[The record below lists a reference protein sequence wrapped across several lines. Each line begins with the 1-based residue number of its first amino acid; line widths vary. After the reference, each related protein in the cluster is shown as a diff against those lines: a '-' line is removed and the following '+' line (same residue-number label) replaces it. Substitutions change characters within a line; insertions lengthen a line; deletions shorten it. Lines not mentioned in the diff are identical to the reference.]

1 MNLSFRSDL
10 MLNIHGSQRDT
21 TKPMYYLTRQTAFE
35 ASHYNRIP
43 ELSDAENFELFG
55 AAANLNSHGH
65 NYVLE
70 VMVKG
75 DVDTDDGMVINLTT
89 LDALLK
95 REVLANYDHKHL
107 NQQHPV
113 FAKHPDRQPTC
124 ENIAIEIWQRLTAS
138 LPVGMLHRVRLYE
151 SAPNFAD
158 YYGEGAMVYLT
169 KVYEFSAAHR
179 LHSVVLSDAENL
191 EIFGKCNNPA
201 GHGHN
206 YVLEVTVKGD
216 VDVRTGLVTHLD
228 HLDEV
233 VQKQVFARFDYKH
246 LNLDTPEFENVNPTS
261 ENFVKVLWD
270 VLAPNLRP
278 AVLYRLRLRETPKNH
293 FDYYGE

>member
-1 MNLSFRSDL
+1 
-10 MLNIHGSQRDT
+10 
-21 TKPMYYLTRQTAFE
+21 MYYLTRQTAFE

-43 ELSDAENFELFG
+43 ELSDAENFALFG
-55 AAANLNSHGH
+55 AAANPSSHGH

-75 DVDTDDGMVINLTT
+75 SIDADDGMVINLVT

-95 REVLANYDHKHL
+95 TEVLANYDHKHL
-107 NQQHPV
+107 NRQHPV
-113 FAKHPDRQPTC
+113 FAKNPHLQPTC
-124 ENIAIEIWQRLTAS
+124 ENMTIEIWQRLVSS
-138 LPVGMLHRVRLYE
+138 LSDEMLHRVRLYE
-151 SAPNFAD
+151 SPSNFAD
-158 YYGEGAMVYLT
+158 YYGEGEMVYLT

-179 LHSVVLSDAENL
+179 LHSHALSDEENR

-216 VDVRTGLVTHLD
+216 VDERTGLVASLD
-228 HLDEV
+228 FLNEV
-233 VQKQVFARFDYKH
+233 VQKQVYARFDYKH
-246 LNLDTPEFENVNPTS
+246 LNVDTPEFEMLNPTS

-270 VLAPNLRP
+270 VLEPNLRP
-278 AVLYRLRLRETPKNH
+278 AALHRLRLRETPKNH

>member
-1 MNLSFRSDL
+1 
-10 MLNIHGSQRDT
+10 
-21 TKPMYYLTRQTAFE
+21 MYYLTRQTAFE

-43 ELSDAENFELFG
+43 ELSDAENFALFG
-55 AAANLNSHGH
+55 AAANSSSHGH

-75 DVDTDDGMVINLTT
+75 DVDADDGMVINLVT

-95 REVLANYDHKHL
+95 AEVLAHYDHKHL
-107 NQQHPV
+107 NCQHPV
-113 FAKHPDRQPTC
+113 FAKKPHLQPTC
-124 ENIAIEIWQRLTAS
+124 ENITIEIWQRLVLS
-138 LPVGMLHRVRLYE
+138 LSDGMLHRVRLYE
-151 SAPNFAD
+151 STTHFAD
-158 YYGEGAMVYLT
+158 YYGERSMVYLT

-179 LHSVVLSDAENL
+179 LHSYALSDEENS
-191 EIFGKCNNPA
+191 EVFGKCNNPA

-216 VDVRTGLVTHLD
+216 VDERTGLVAGLNF
-228 HLDEV
+228 LDEV
-233 VQKQVFARFDYKH
+233 VQKQVYVRFDYKH
-246 LNLDTPEFENVNPTS
+246 LNVDTPEFETLNPTS

-278 AVLYRLRLRETPKNH
+278 VTLHRLRLRETPKNH
-293 FDYYGE
+293 FDYYGQ

>member
-1 MNLSFRSDL
+1 
-10 MLNIHGSQRDT
+10 
-21 TKPMYYLTRQTAFE
+21 MYYLTRQTAFE

-43 ELSDAENFELFG
+43 ELSDAENFNLFG
-55 AAANLNSHGH
+55 AAANPNSHGH

-75 DVDTDDGMVINLTT
+75 NVDADDGMVINLVT

-107 NQQHPV
+107 NSQHPV
-113 FAKHPDRQPTC
+113 FANNPQLQPTC
-124 ENIAIEIWQRLTAS
+124 ENISIEIWRRLLPS
-138 LPVGMLHRVRLYE
+138 LPDGMLHRVRLYE
-151 SAPNFAD
+151 SAANFAD
-158 YYGEGAMVYLT
+158 YYGEEQMIYLT
-169 KVYEFSAAHR
+169 KVYEFSSAHR
-179 LHSVVLSDAENL
+179 LHSYVLSAEENRD
-191 EIFGKCNNPA
+191 IFGKCNNPA

-216 VDVRTGLVTHLD
+216 VDPRTGLVAGLD
-228 HLDEV
+228 FLDEV
-233 VQKQVFARFDYKH
+233 VQKQVYARFDYKH
-246 LNLDTPEFENVNPTS
+246 LNLDTPEFERLNPTS

-270 VLAPNLRP
+270 VLEPNLRP
-278 AVLYRLRLRETPKNH
+278 VALYRLRLRETPKNH